1 VAAAATPTMP
11 APPGGAMTPTSP
23 VAASP
28 SSATPNPK
36 LEQGSRMTIQVVQG
50 LRWIAQNFP
59 AAAKPISEINNLMR
73 EVQMAMMKGAQPG
86 ESAAPPVNG

>member
-1 VAAAATPTMP
+1 
-11 APPGGAMTPTSP
+11 
-23 VAASP
+23 
-28 SSATPNPK
+28 
-36 LEQGSRMTIQVVQG
+36 MTIQVVQG

-59 AAAKPISEINNLMR
+59 AAAKPISQINDLMR

>member
-1 VAAAATPTMP
+1 MAAASPTMP
-11 APPGGAMTPTSP
+11 PPPGGPTAPTSP

-36 LEQGSRMTIQVVQG
+36 LEQGSKMTIQVVQG

-59 AAAKPISEINNLMR
+59 ATSKPISEINNLMR
-73 EVQMAMMKGAQPG
+73 EVQMGMMKGAQPS
-86 ESAAPPVNG
+86 EPQAPPVNG